1 MRTRFTP
8 RICETFKLKNSTA
21 EYICL
26 KVFGEYK
33 AALKNKKPDGLLL
46 LMVSDAIRT
55 ARLTGISPQKDIL
68 KRSDHMP
75 RIRSITTIAE
85 LSAGMQ
91 RLTPSTN
98 TTITASL
105 KSPLSPLRKARRKRL
120 TAGSKPA
127 NSGYRVKT
135 NAPCQVCAAFSYRR
149 QDRERIRFRL
159 G

>member
-85 LSAGMQ
+85 LSAGMMAAF
-91 RLTPSTN
+91 N
-98 TTITASL
+98 AINEHYYNL

>member
-8 RICETFKLKNSTA
+8 RICETFKLKNFTA

-85 LSAGMQ
+85 LSAGMM
-91 RLTPSTN
+91 
-98 TTITASL
+98 
-105 KSPLSPLRKARRKRL
+105 
-120 TAGSKPA
+120 
-127 NSGYRVKT
+127 
-135 NAPCQVCAAFSYRR
+135 AAFNAINEHYYNGELEKPVITFKEGKKKKAYGWIKTR
-149 QDRERIRFRL
+149 
-159 G
+159 

>member
-1 MRTRFTP
+1 
-8 RICETFKLKNSTA
+8 
-21 EYICL
+21 
-26 KVFGEYK
+26 
-33 AALKNKKPDGLLL
+33 
-46 LMVSDAIRT
+46 
-55 ARLTGISPQKDIL
+55 
-68 KRSDHMP
+68 MP

-85 LSAGMQ
+85 LSAGMMAAFNAINEHYYNGE
-91 RLTPSTN
+91 LEKPV
-98 TTITASL
+98 ITF
-105 KSPLSPLRKARRKRL
+105 KARRKRL